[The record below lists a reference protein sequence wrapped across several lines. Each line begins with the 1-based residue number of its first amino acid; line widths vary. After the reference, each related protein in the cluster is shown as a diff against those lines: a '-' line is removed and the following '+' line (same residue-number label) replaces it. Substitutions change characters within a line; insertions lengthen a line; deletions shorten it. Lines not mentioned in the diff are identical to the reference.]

1 MKSPKYRIKIQK
13 LNLKMKKTQF
23 ENAKTQFTGD
33 LLAWTGRAM
42 RSKKALTGC
51 ENSQNKTLKKNS
63 QILTTNSVFDLE
75 TFLQLKV
82 YSLLQICESQSFIV
96 YIDQSWNSRIKM
108 RRQKQYSWK

>member
-1 MKSPKYRIKIQK
+1 MRK
-13 LNLKMKKTQF
+13 LNLPGTFWRGLAAQCVQKKV
-23 ENAKTQFTGD
+23 
-33 LLAWTGRAM
+33 
-42 RSKKALTGC
+42 LTGC

-108 RRQKQYSWK
+108 RRQKQYSRK

>member
-1 MKSPKYRIKIQK
+1 MRK
-13 LNLKMKKTQF
+13 LNLPGTF
-23 ENAKTQFTGD
+23 WRG
-33 LLAWTGRAM
+33 LAAQCVQ
-42 RSKKALTGC
+42 KKALTGC

-108 RRQKQYSWK
+108 RRQKQYSRK